1 MFRLTYVCLCLLALS
16 DGIKSFG
23 SPWMLP
29 TFRQNLRLS
38 KKEYNQRQGRQRFLL
53 DLLLQVHKPLL
64 HEELIAM
71 GNELNEDPKEYKEV
85 SA

>member
-1 MFRLTYVCLCLLALS
+1 
-16 DGIKSFG
+16 
-23 SPWMLP
+23 
-29 TFRQNLRLS
+29 
-38 KKEYNQRQGRQRFLL
+38 
-53 DLLLQVHKPLL
+53 LL